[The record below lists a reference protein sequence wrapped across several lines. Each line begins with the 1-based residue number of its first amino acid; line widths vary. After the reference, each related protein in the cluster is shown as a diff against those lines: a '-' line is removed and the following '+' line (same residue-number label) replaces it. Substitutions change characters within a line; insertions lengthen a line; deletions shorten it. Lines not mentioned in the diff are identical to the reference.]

1 MSTLFK
7 PMKIGTLELPNRF
20 VRSATWEGMATPEG
34 AVTAKLVDTMAALAK
49 GGVGFIVSGHA
60 YVRPEGQAGPFQLGA
75 HKDALI
81 PGLRQMAAAAHE
93 NGAKIA
99 LQMAHAGCFAAEA
112 LSGLKPLSVS
122 ESVPFDETPRHAL
135 SVADIRSLAAAFA
148 AAAARAREAGF
159 DAVQIHSA
167 HGYLLSQFLSPLY
180 NRRTDAYGGPVANRA
195 RVHREVLAAVRK
207 AVGPDFP
214 VLAKINCE
222 DFVDGG
228 LTVADAL
235 EAAQMLESDGL
246 NAIELSGG
254 MLRSIK
260 MSPARMGIKNEER
273 EAYHRDQAAVFR
285 GKLRLPLVLVG
296 GIRSFELAE
305 RFVDEGLCDFISMSR
320 PFIREPGLVARW
332 RAGDRRKAECKSDN
346 LCFAP
351 GSQGKGIYC
360 VSREREKN
368 HPDQRQP

>member
-1 MSTLFK
+1 MSTLFE
-7 PMKIGTLELPNRF
+7 PAKIGTMEVPNRF

-34 AVTAKLVDTMAALAK
+34 AATPKLVETMAALAK
-49 GGVGFIVSGHA
+49 GGVGLIVSGHA
-60 YVRPEGQAGPFQLGA
+60 YVQPEGQAGPFQLGA
-75 HKDALI
+75 HKDELV
-81 PGLRQMAAAAHE
+81 PGLRQMAAAAHA

-112 LSGLKPLSVS
+112 LTGLKPLSVS
-122 ESVPFDETPRHAL
+122 ESVPSDEVPRQAM
-135 SVADIRSLAAAFA
+135 SVADIRGLAAAFA

-167 HGYLLSQFLSPLY
+167 HGYLLSQFLSPLH
-180 NRRTDAYGGPVANRA
+180 NRRTDAYGGPLENRVRA
-195 RVHREVLAAVRK
+195 HREVLAAVRR

-214 VLAKINCE
+214 VLVKINCE

-235 EAAQMLESDGL
+235 AAALMLEADRL
-246 NAIELSGG
+246 DAVELSGG
-254 MLRSIK
+254 VLRSIK
-260 MSPARMGIKNEER
+260 MSPARMGIKSEEK
-273 EAYHRDQAAVFR
+273 EAYHRQQAGVFR
-285 GKLRLPLVLVG
+285 GKLGIPLILVG
-296 GIRSFELAE
+296 GVRSFGLAE

-351 GSQGKGIYC
+351 GSKGTGIYC
-360 VSREREKN
+360 VSREREKE
-368 HPDQRQP
+368 PA